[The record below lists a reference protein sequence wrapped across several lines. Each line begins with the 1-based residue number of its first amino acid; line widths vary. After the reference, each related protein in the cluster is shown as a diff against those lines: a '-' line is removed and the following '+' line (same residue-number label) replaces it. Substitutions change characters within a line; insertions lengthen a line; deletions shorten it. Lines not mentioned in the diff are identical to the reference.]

1 MKKILLL
8 SALAG
13 GIATGAQA
21 QFQVANSDFE
31 QWEDVNYDS
40 YNGPEPLNWNSFLTG
55 TGSLKGTAGRNQVEK
70 STEKRP
76 GSTGN
81 YSAKIVSRK
90 VLFNIIA
97 QGNLTTGC
105 INMGS
110 MSATDASGN
119 YNYTN
124 KDVVGQNMPFTGK
137 PDAMKVWVKFVSSK
151 NTNQAKV
158 ITILHTDGYYQDPVN
173 EKRTEPTAT
182 LVATAEKMDVAS
194 KNEWQELVIPFVYKN
209 TESPRYALI
218 SFATNKTAGKGT
230 PNDYMLIDDLSY
242 VYHSELSSFT
252 LNGQAID
259 IPAAGATTDCSQ
271 LTYDEAQAAFTSN
284 GQGATIEKAYDEAS
298 ALLTVT
304 VKGNDWSNENKN
316 EHVYKFQFKKVA
328 VAPAT
333 LTAVSIAGENFA
345 DFKSDT
351 YTYTLPLVYNPG
363 YVIKGT
369 AAEGCTVKGKGDL
382 AVGDNATKTFKLEVE
397 NSEQK
402 VTTYTFNFT
411 DAVAA
416 AESGEYKGGLSVLLT
431 ALDDATTA
439 TPLANTTIALSKNS
453 NNTYNLALN
462 NFSFLGMPVGDIF
475 VPNVALQNN
484 KLEATRTIVMTSSTP
499 GAMGNLL
506 GALPVKVSVDLLNT
520 TDKKAAASIDIIL
533 DGSSLA
539 MSFKG
544 IHVDFT
550 AYTVDEKEPLT
561 DGWSGPAYYPFIKA
575 EGLVTK
581 NTAKFLQLNNHYVA
595 QDGVEHNL
603 PMTYIDLTKADVA
616 DDVTLADIMAG
627 APQANNTLVYLPA
640 GSKITGDNVIVDGQ
654 VASLKLTDAQPFNA
668 PTAFTATTVNYDR
681 AFSTE
686 ANYISSFVLPYS
698 MNVSDVQGEVYEFAS
713 VEANTINFKK
723 ATTVEANK
731 PYLIVATAANP
742 FKATNVKVE
751 ATPAVMETV
760 NGDYAHVGTYT
771 KQEVISD
778 ATTTYYGYAN
788 GQFVKANTGT
798 LNPFRTMIKATNTAA
813 PTTLSLKLD
822 GEVTGIVGVNSELG
836 KVNVYNLEGKLVR
849 SQVAAATA
857 LQGLAKGVYVINGKK
872 VVK

>member
-8 SALAG
+8 SAMAG

-31 QWEDVNYDS
+31 QWENVSYKS

-55 TGSLKGTAGRNQVEK
+55 TGNLKSMAGRNQVEK
-70 STEKRP
+70 YTEKRP
-76 GSTGN
+76 GSSGN
-81 YSAKIVSRK
+81 YSAKIVSRN
-90 VLFNIIA
+90 VIGSIIA

-137 PDAMKVWVKFVSSK
+137 PDAMKVWVKFVSSQ

-194 KNEWQELVIPFVYKN
+194 KNEWQELVIPFVYKS
-209 TESPRYALI
+209 TESPRYALV
-218 SFATNKTAGKGT
+218 SFATNNTAGKGT

-242 VYHSELSSFT
+242 VYHSELSTFT
-252 LNGQAID
+252 LNGQAMT
-259 IPAAGATTDCSQ
+259 IPAAGGTTDCSQ
-271 LTYDEAQAAFTSN
+271 QTYDEAQAVFTSN

-316 EHVYKFQFKKVA
+316 EHVYKFQFKKVT

-333 LTAVSIAGENFA
+333 LTAVNIAGENFA

-351 YTYTLPLVYNPG
+351 YTYTLPLVYSPG

-369 AAEGCTVKGKGDL
+369 AAEGCTVKSDL

-431 ALDDATTA
+431 TQNGASTA

-462 NFSFLGMPVGDIF
+462 NFSFAGMPVGDIF

-484 KLEATRTIVMTSSTP
+484 KLEATRTIVMTSSNP
-499 GAMGNLL
+499 DAMGNSL

-533 DGSSLA
+533 DGSFLA
-539 MSFKG
+539 TMFKG

-561 DGWSGPAYYPFIKA
+561 DDWGGRAYYPFIKA

-581 NTAKFLQLNNHYVA
+581 NTAKFLQLNNHYVD

-654 VASLKLTDAQPFNA
+654 VASLKLTEAQPFNA
-668 PTAFTATTVNYDR
+668 PTAFTAATVNYDR
-681 AFSTE
+681 VFSTE
-686 ANYISSFVLPYS
+686 TNYVSSFVLPYS

-771 KQEVISD
+771 KQEVASD

-813 PTTLSLKLD
+813 PATLSLKLD